1 MKKMGEFD
9 EIYDIILKFRKERE
23 WEKFHSPKNLAVSIS
38 LEAAELLEIFQW
50 DNSGVQ
56 SLETAQKRI
65 AEVKDEIADILV
77 YSMFM
82 AKDLNIDIKMA
93 IKEKMEKNALKYPV
107 EKARGSS
114 KKYNQL

>member
-65 AEVKDEIADILV
+65 KEVKDEIADILV

>member
-1 MKKMGEFD
+1 MGDFD
-9 EIYDIILKFRKERE
+9 EIYDIILRFRKERE

-50 DNSGVQ
+50 DDSGSQ
-56 SLETAQKRI
+56 SYETAQKRI
-65 AEVKDEIADILV
+65 GEVKDELADILV

-82 AKDLNIDIKMA
+82 AKDLKIDIKNA

>member
-9 EIYDIILKFRKERE
+9 EIYDIILRFRKERE

-50 DNSGVQ
+50 DNSGAQ
-56 SLETAQKRI
+56 SSETAQKRI
-65 AEVKDEIADILV
+65 AEVKDELADILV

-82 AKDLNIDIKMA
+82 AKDLNIDIKNA

-107 EKARGSS
+107 EKARGCS

>member
-65 AEVKDEIADILV
+65 EEVKDEIADILV